1 VSYAAQA
8 NPDINMGVIKYRQ
21 DLLLNSSY
29 GSLTS
34 PWVKIYDKFT
44 DQSLMI
50 SPESYVGRAISF
62 ISAERELW
70 YAPAGWNY
78 GRIIANGAGAV
89 YNEAQRDLLYDNQI
103 NPIRVDPKKGMAIY
117 GQKTLQVKPS
127 PLDRVNVRFLLIVL
141 ERALKEFLEFQVFE
155 INTPETQRRMYLEV
169 NGYMSDIKTRN
180 GVYDYLVVCDASN
193 NGNEVIDNNEMY
205 IDVRV
210 KPVMVAEFL
219 TGRVTVTRT
228 GASFTQSFS

>member
-1 VSYAAQA
+1 
-8 NPDINMGVIKYRQ
+8 
-21 DLLLNSSY
+21 
-29 GSLTS
+29 
-34 PWVKIYDKFT
+34 
-44 DQSLMI
+44 
-50 SPESYVGRAISF
+50 
-62 ISAERELW
+62 
-70 YAPAGWNY
+70 
-78 GRIIANGAGAV
+78 
-89 YNEAQRDLLYDNQI
+89 
-103 NPIRVDPKKGMAIY
+103 
-117 GQKTLQVKPS
+117 
-127 PLDRVNVRFLLIVL
+127 
-141 ERALKEFLEFQVFE
+141 
-155 INTPETQRRMYLEV
+155 V